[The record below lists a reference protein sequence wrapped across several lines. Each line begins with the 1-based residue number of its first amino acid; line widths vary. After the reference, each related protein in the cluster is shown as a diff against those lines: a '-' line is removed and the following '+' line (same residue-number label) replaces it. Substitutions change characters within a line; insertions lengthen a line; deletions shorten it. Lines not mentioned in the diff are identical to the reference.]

1 MTIYMVTIDS
11 FLIADTS
18 GLISLA
24 VKSDRNHE
32 AAVAATERLK
42 GKQSNILVP
51 YEILVETVNVLGKRV
66 GHDKGSAVWV
76 YLSATPLFVI
86 VDSSKQAREKAIKQF
101 QSQPKVVSF
110 TDCVVMAVADE
121 YSTKAI
127 FGFDED
133 HARNGYA
140 ILQSKIEQA
149 A

>member
-1 MTIYMVTIDS
+1 MVTNES

-24 VKSDRNHE
+24 VQSDRNHE

-42 GKQSNILVP
+42 EKQSNILVP
-51 YEILVETVNVLGKRV
+51 YEILVETVNVLGKLV
-66 GHDKGSAVWV
+66 GHDNGSAVWV
-76 YLSATPLFVI
+76 YLSTTPLFVI

-101 QSQPKVVSF
+101 QSQPKAVSF

-121 YSTKAI
+121 YDTKAI
-127 FGFDED
+127 FGFDSD
-133 HARNGYA
+133 HARNGYDVLKSDLA
-140 ILQSKIEQA
+140 QA